1 MVADVRGSLHA
12 ACIAAPDSH
21 IDFDP
26 QLIPRNHRTPE
37 LRSFNSREQHQL
49 VLTVFHFGEQ
59 QDSAGLG
66 HCLHDQHTRH
76 DWCAGK
82 VPGEERLVDGYVFD
96 GHNPL
101 LAIEVDDTVDQ
112 QKRKTV
118 RQKTLDVIDVER
130 NFGRDGTVGGSMN
143 SIGHS
148 FLVTTNSERWRAKII
163 LYPAPTALLEK
174 DRMTEKASKT
184 SFPSQMANRL
194 NYFERRIDQI
204 VQTIRQL
211 VEIESP
217 TDNKQAVDQLG
228 AFLAEGFEALG
239 GHSKFH
245 RVQNFGDHLQVDFA
259 GARGGKPV
267 LLLGHLDTVYPIGT
281 ITTMPCRV
289 ADGRLWGPGAF
300 DMKSGIALML
310 HAIEALRTWNE
321 DKLPRPVTL
330 LLVSDEEVGS
340 DTSRV
345 ITENLAKKSAAVLVL
360 EPSHGPKGAVKTA
373 RKGIGEYVLKVT
385 GKAAHSGLDFEKG
398 QSAIL
403 ELAKQIIAISKLID
417 LKRGLTLNVG
427 TVQGG
432 TRVNVIP
439 AEASA
444 VLDVRVARKQDAAII
459 DHKLRALRPFNRK
472 CNIKISGGMNRP
484 PMERTPAV
492 AALYKKAAEIAKLS
506 GWKLEEASVGGGS
519 DGNFTAALGI
529 PTLDGLG
536 GVGEGAHAT
545 HESVLISELPKRA
558 ALLAALIEAI

>member
-1 MVADVRGSLHA
+1 M
-12 ACIAAPDSH
+12 
-21 IDFDP
+21 
-26 QLIPRNHRTPE
+26 PR
-37 LRSFNSREQHQL
+37 
-49 VLTVFHFGEQ
+49 
-59 QDSAGLG
+59 
-66 HCLHDQHTRH
+66 
-76 DWCAGK
+76 
-82 VPGEERLVDGYVFD
+82 
-96 GHNPL
+96 
-101 LAIEVDDTVDQ
+101 
-112 QKRKTV
+112 
-118 RQKTLDVIDVER
+118 
-130 NFGRDGTVGGSMN
+130 
-143 SIGHS
+143 
-148 FLVTTNSERWRAKII
+148 
-163 LYPAPTALLEK
+163 
-174 DRMTEKASKT
+174 KASKT
-184 SFPSQMANRL
+184 RDINVQSEIANRL
-194 NYFERRIDQI
+194 SYFEERLQQI

-228 AFLAEGFEALG
+228 VLLAGRFEALG
-239 GHSKFH
+239 GHAKFH

-267 LLLGHLDTVYPIGT
+267 LLLGHLDTVYPIGAL
-281 ITTMPCRV
+281 TTMPCRV
-289 ADGRLWGPGAF
+289 TDGRLWGPGVF
-300 DMKSGIALML
+300 DMKSGIAFML

-321 DKLPRPVTL
+321 DKLPRPVTV

-373 RKGIGEYVLKVT
+373 RKGIGEYVLKVA

-403 ELAKQIIAISKLID
+403 ELARQIIAISKMID
-417 LKRGLTLNVG
+417 VKRGLTLNVG

-444 VLDVRVARKQDAAII
+444 VLDVRVARKQDAAVI
-459 DHKLRALRPFNRK
+459 DRKLHSLKRFNRK
-472 CNIKISGGMNRP
+472 CKIDISGGMNRP
-484 PMERTPAV
+484 PMERSAAV
-492 AALYKKAAEIAKLS
+492 AALYKKAAEIARQF
-506 GWKLEEASVGGGS
+506 GWKLEEAAVGGGS

-536 GVGEGAHAT
+536 GVGEGAHAA
-545 HESVLISELPKRA
+545 HESVLISELPRRA